1 MGYCV
6 GGDGRNQRRRSAM
19 AQPQDVQG
27 GPVILGISTLRSR
40 GSKPDALATVA
51 QGGSYFGREDV
62 TRVANA
68 AYAKYINFN
77 QVLQCN
83 PASHHPLNLAWG
95 GLTGGHGPSSTL
107 APPSLAWRATRMRS
121 LRSCSGSSTPPR
133 TRCAPRRPTVG
144 TSTSHPSASF
154 Q

>member
-1 MGYCV
+1 
-6 GGDGRNQRRRSAM
+6 M

-27 GPVILGISTLRSR
+27 GPVILGIRTLCSR
-40 GSKPDALATVA
+40 GSKPDALATA

-83 PASHHPLNLAWG
+83 PASHRPLNLAWG
-95 GLTGGHGPSSTL
+95 GLTGGHGPT
-107 APPSLAWRATRMRS
+107 
-121 LRSCSGSSTPPR
+121 
-133 TRCAPRRPTVG
+133 
-144 TSTSHPSASF
+144 
-154 Q
+154 